1 MFTAERTICAAAP
14 ASILASPTYV
24 VMMRTVAEI
33 VATRRVQI
41 VERWLDDARR
51 AASARGLRR
60 PELANMIPVYVA
72 TLGRSTSAE
81 PPTDEQRALLQNHLS
96 HRLRQGFDLHE
107 VVVEF
112 SVLVRVLR
120 DVLEGLAAEERP
132 SEEDVAG
139 LFHELHAAVSV
150 VTAMYTEHMAE
161 DEQLEKRYGRLIQQ
175 VVSDAVHSDNGG
187 TIVRRRLG
195 EILGLVREALAAD
208 AAALLLYDAATDRLT
223 MTASNGFDEPPVGEP
238 TGVASSSFVGAV
250 LLDRKALAV
259 RDTED
264 GRFALDERLRG
275 AGMRS
280 LLGVPLVAV
289 QSVVGVMYVAARGV
303 RDFSPSDIRRLES
316 LGDRIALHLDNAQLS
331 ARLRDKIAQLELFVD
346 VLAHD
351 LRGPLGTALLA
362 TGTLGHAGEE
372 RSASLQRLERS
383 LHRIDQMVTDLLDAH
398 RIAAGEALSLRAGDA
413 QIERIATDVVEALD
427 PRQRGRVAVGA
438 TGQTR
443 GTFDAEL
450 VRRAVWNLVVNA
462 LKYGAADALVN
473 VDINGDE
480 HGFVVAV
487 HNEGPPIPLAEQKTL
502 FKPFARAGGAHAGG
516 AKPGGWGL
524 GLSLV
529 AGCAAAHR
537 GAVSVDSGAGGTTFR
552 LTIPW
557 QAASTHEASPIVH

>member
-1 MFTAERTICAAAP
+1 
-14 ASILASPTYV
+14 
-24 VMMRTVAEI
+24 MRTVAQI
-33 VATRRVQI
+33 IGARRAQI
-41 VERWLDDARR
+41 IERWLDDARR
-51 AASARGLRR
+51 AASARGLQR
-60 PELANMIPVYVA
+60 PELANMLPAYLA
-72 TLGRSTSAE
+72 TLGRSTSEE

-107 VVVEF
+107 VIVEF
-112 SVLVRVLR
+112 SVLVRILR
-120 DVLEGLAAEERP
+120 DVLEGLAAEDRP
-132 SEEDVAG
+132 SEVEVAG

-150 VTAMYTEHMAE
+150 VTAIYTEHMAE

-175 VVSDAVHSDNGG
+175 VVSDAIHSDDGG
-187 TIVRRRLG
+187 AIVRQRLG

-223 MTASNGFDEPPVGEP
+223 MTASNGFDEPPVGEA
-238 TGVASSSFVGAV
+238 TAVAPSSFVGAV
-250 LLDRKALAV
+250 AHDRNAITV

-264 GRFALDERLRG
+264 GRFALDEPLRG

-280 LLGVPLVAV
+280 LLGVPLVAMRTL
-289 QSVVGVMYVAARGV
+289 VGVMYVATRGV

-362 TGTLGHAGEE
+362 TEMLRDAEAE
-372 RSASLQRLERS
+372 RPASLQRLDRS
-383 LHRIDQMVTDLLDAH
+383 LHRIEQMVTDLLDAH

-413 QIERIATDVVEALD
+413 QIERIAADVVEALD
-427 PRQRGRVAVGA
+427 PRQRSRVVVGA
-438 TGQTR
+438 RGRTR
-443 GTFDAEL
+443 GAFDAEL

-462 LKYGAADALVN
+462 LKYGATDALVN
-473 VDINGDE
+473 VDINGDG

-487 HNEGPPIPLAEQKTL
+487 HNEGSPIPLAEQKTL
-502 FKPFARAGGAHAGG
+502 FKPFARAGGAQAKHAG
-516 AKPGGWGL
+516 PSGWGL

-537 GAVSVDSGAGGTTFR
+537 GAVSIDSGADGTTFR

-557 QAASTHEASPIVH
+557 QAASTQEASPIVH